1 LKHPAELGAVNLSS
15 PRPGTAPDY
24 ISIPERLKSKRVD
37 NLTSKLAGGSTLPGR
52 LKHLFQNAGI
62 RLLGDLDGRC
72 VSDFKQYRACGHGTL
87 CELRRMLDRALG
99 SSAKPELGRRRTP
112 GRYWWPAK
120 RTFEVSRAAG
130 GLSLDD
136 LPVSA
141 LLHVLLKDS
150 GIERL
155 GQLHDLSIR
164 KVLARPNWGPR
175 VFAELNTLL
184 ARAEAGEFALSEQA
198 LASITPADLL
208 CQIDDLVNQRPER
221 DRVWLTL
228 YFGGNGLAPQSV
240 REICMRSG
248 ATTECV
254 SSRLLWTIRAMRRQ
268 GSLKLR
274 NLLDFLDRL
283 CDGDDER
290 IGSALAS
297 TWRGHTRPFEH
308 SPEFY
313 VGIVA
318 KLRSEVGRS
327 SGKRSSPTQS
337 RSNGS

>member
-1 LKHPAELGAVNLSS
+1 VNPPLET
-15 PRPGTAPDY
+15 PPDY

-37 NLTSKLAGGSTLPGR
+37 RLISKLAGGSTLPGR
-52 LKHLFQNAGI
+52 LKHVFECAGI
-62 RLLGDLDGRC
+62 RLLGELDGRC
-72 VSDFKQYRACGHGTL
+72 VSDFKQYRGCGPGTL
-87 CELRRMLDRALG
+87 CELRRMLDRTLD
-99 SSAKPELGRRRTP
+99 SRAKPELGKRRTP

-120 RTFEVSRAAG
+120 RTFRVSRAAG

-141 LLHVLLKDS
+141 LLQGLLKGL

-155 GQLHDLSIR
+155 EQLHGLSIR
-164 KVLARPNWGPR
+164 KVVARPNWGPR
-175 VFAELNTLL
+175 VFAELNALL

-228 YFGGNGLAPQSV
+228 YFGDHELVPHSL
-240 REICMRSG
+240 REISMRFG
-248 ATTECV
+248 ATTGSV
-254 SSRLLWTIRAMRRQ
+254 SFRLTCTIRAMCRQ

-274 NLLDFLDRL
+274 SLLDFLDRL
-283 CDGDDER
+283 CDGNDDR
-290 IGSALAS
+290 ISSALAS
-297 TWRGHTRPFEH
+297 TWRGHTRPFQH

-313 VGIVA
+313 VGIIA
-318 KLRSEVGRS
+318 KLRSEAGRS
-327 SGKRSSPTQS
+327 SMEGRQ
-337 RSNGS
+337 